1 MADLREF
8 YAFSDALQSGRATL
22 ERIRDN
28 RLTRLLRS
36 GDASV
41 NGEEADWLLDNM
53 VLKADAARE
62 EQERIVKWLKANGH
76 DDIALD
82 IEHGVHLEGA

>member
-1 MADLREF
+1 MAGLREF

-36 GDASV
+36 GDASI

-53 VLKADAARE
+53 VLKEDAARE

-76 DDIALD
+76 GDLALD
-82 IEHGVHLEGA
+82 IEHDAHREGA

>member
-1 MADLREF
+1 MSDLREF
-8 YAFSDALQSGRATL
+8 YFFSNAEQSGAASL

-28 RLTRLLRS
+28 RLARLLRT
-36 GDASV
+36 GDASI

-53 VLKADAARE
+53 VLKTKAARE
-62 EQERIVKWLKANGH
+62 EQERIIKWLRANGH

-82 IEHGVHLEGA
+82 IEHDAHREGA